1 MSLKQVSAVAAISV
15 LAGLT
20 TATVGLTGPAAWA
33 DSTAALPLS
42 HYSHMLVDAA
52 HRHIF
57 FSQGAGSTGIVVT
70 DSTRRAPRRPS

>member
-1 MSLKQVSAVAAISV
+1 MSLKQVSAAAAISV

-52 HRHIF
+52 HQHIF